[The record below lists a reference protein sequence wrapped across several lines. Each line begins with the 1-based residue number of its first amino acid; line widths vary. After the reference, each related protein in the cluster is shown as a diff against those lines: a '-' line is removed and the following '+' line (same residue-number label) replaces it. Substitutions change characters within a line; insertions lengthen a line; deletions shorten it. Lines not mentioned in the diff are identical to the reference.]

1 MPIIIGTNPDKNYFR
16 IIEVTELSTTFYK
29 IN

>member
-1 MPIIIGTNPDKNYFR
+1 MSVIIGTNHDKN
-16 IIEVTELSTTFYK
+16 ICNSIEVTELSATFYK

>member
-1 MPIIIGTNPDKNYFR
+1 MSVIIGTNHEKTICR
-16 IIEVTELSTTFYK
+16 SIEVAELSATFYK